1 MQNYALLIL
10 MFGLVGVMMVFSS
23 RNKKKMAVKAQELQS
38 AIVPGTRVMT
48 TSGMHATVTA
58 VADDTIE
65 LEIAPGVYTTWIRAA
80 VREVV
85 VALPEDAEYENSE
98 LDDTAPSDTAYGSTA
113 YGSQSYGS
121 TSYDPAHDSGYGA
134 SPYRASSAQDAEPIH
149 DNNLSLEKRNND
161 IG

>member
-1 MQNYALLIL
+1 MQNLTLPVL
-10 MFGLVGVMMVFSS
+10 MFGLVAVMMVFSS
-23 RNKKKMAVKAQELQS
+23 RNKKKLALKAQQLQA

-85 VALPEDAEYENSE
+85 VAGPQDAEYDESE
-98 LDDTAPSDTAYGSTA
+98 YHELSGQDVTPVFNEDHVSLDK
-113 YGSQSYGS
+113 
-121 TSYDPAHDSGYGA
+121 H
-134 SPYRASSAQDAEPIH
+134 
-149 DNNLSLEKRNND
+149 KND

>member
-1 MQNYALLIL
+1 MQNFTLLIM
-10 MFGLVGVMMVFSS
+10 MFGLVAVMMVFSS
-23 RNKKKMAVKAQELQS
+23 RNKKKMAVKAQELQA

-85 VALPEDAEYENSE
+85 VAAPEDAEYDDAAYDE
-98 LDDTAPSDTAYGSTA
+98 L
-113 YGSQSYGS
+113 
-121 TSYDPAHDSGYGA
+121 SG
-134 SPYRASSAQDAEPIH
+134 QDVTPPIH
-149 DNNLSLEKRNND
+149 DDDHLSLEKRKND

>member
-1 MQNYALLIL
+1 MQNFTLLIL

-23 RNKKKMAVKAQELQS
+23 RNKKKMALKAQDLQA

-85 VALPEDAEYENSE
+85 VAVPEDEEFDDAAYDE
-98 LDDTAPSDTAYGSTA
+98 LSGQDTP
-113 YGSQSYGS
+113 
-121 TSYDPAHDSGYGA
+121 
-134 SPYRASSAQDAEPIH
+134 PIH
-149 DNNLSLEKRNND
+149 DDQLSLEKRKND